1 MLVYKQMLDK
11 RLLTS
16 LEDNH
21 NQELKNIELVKL
33 RFGENSL
40 NSCEVM
46 LRDITE
52 SNRLNK

>member
-1 MLVYKQMLDK
+1 LLVYKQMLDK

>member
-1 MLVYKQMLDK
+1 MIEYKQMLDK

-40 NSCEVM
+40 HLCEVM

>member
-1 MLVYKQMLDK
+1 MEYKQMLDK

-40 NSCEVM
+40 HLCEVM